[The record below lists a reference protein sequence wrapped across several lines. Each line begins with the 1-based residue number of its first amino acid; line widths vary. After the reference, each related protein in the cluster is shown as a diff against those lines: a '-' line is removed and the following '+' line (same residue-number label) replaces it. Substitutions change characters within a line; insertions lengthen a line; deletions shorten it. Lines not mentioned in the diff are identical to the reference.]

1 MPPTLMPIVLL
12 GVFGSGPAS
21 MAPCLSVLSSPS
33 FGCSRTHA
41 RSPPYLYD
49 SWPYLLRYGANRTT
63 WLNCAANGAFAYQLC
78 GDVVAA
84 AAADFPRSV
93 NVWVMADGPPA
104 KYNGYAFAGGSAT
117 DPLQGHVGLIWQVL
131 STGEHT

>member
-1 MPPTLMPIVLL
+1 MLYLTR
-12 GVFGSGPAS
+12 
-21 MAPCLSVLSSPS
+21 
-33 FGCSRTHA
+33 FGCSRTYTRLAPTVRH
-41 RSPPYLYD
+41 D
-49 SWPYLLRYGANRTT
+49 SWPYLVRYGANRTT

-78 GDVVAA
+78 GEVVAA

-131 STGEHT
+131 NTGECLLLPVRCMVVSPALCIRSRLYR